1 MISDN
6 IEYEINTQPLPSK
19 ESFFSADNDSLKG
32 GSHLKK
38 VSEMRPGCTP
48 YVLLTAKS

>member
-6 IEYEINTQPLPSK
+6 IEYEINTQPLPSRK
-19 ESFFSADNDSLKG
+19 VFSLLIMTATKG

-38 VSEMRPGCTP
+38 VSENETRTH

>member
-19 ESFFSADNDSLKG
+19 VEKGKFFFSADNDSYL
-32 GSHLKK
+32 
-38 VSEMRPGCTP
+38 
-48 YVLLTAKS
+48 